1 MLAASGDPLPVSS
14 GMAGLLFDGMT
25 GTLLVSS
32 GKGLASAGFVG
43 CWAGFGLVGA
53 GGFWAGDVWADAWLR
68 SAQELNP
75 STTMKKLRLNP
86 NFPSS
91 LFSLPLV
98 I

>member
-1 MLAASGDPLPVSS
+1 
-14 GMAGLLFDGMT
+14 MT

-32 GKGLASAGFVG
+32 GKGLASAGLGG
-43 CWAGFGLVGA
+43 CWAGFGLVGV
-53 GGFWAGDVWADAWLR
+53 GGFWAGAVWAGARLA